1 VFLPRV
7 PLTDKHTDLTRQLGE
22 LPAAGPDQISP
33 ASLVCSGQLHPLIPL
48 MPECVG
54 PLGELLV
61 SQRAIG
67 LDRTK
72 HMPAWTAA
80 KLQQAIGGIP
90 PVKETLPPEPRW

>member
-1 VFLPRV
+1 
-7 PLTDKHTDLTRQLGE
+7 
-22 LPAAGPDQISP
+22 
-33 ASLVCSGQLHPLIPL
+33 